1 MPASN
6 PPDPPAA
13 EREPTGNSRSSRAA
27 SATGASTGA
36 ALQRHLLVPGVRH
49 RPADVEI
56 RALDRACVC
65 PGHVEEQLAQGTLR
79 AQAERSSGGEQ
90 DENEGV
96 HRARDRNPKSAAA
109 PATGR
114 FPRGADFGLL

>member
-1 MPASN
+1 MIRLQDN
-6 PPDPPAA
+6 EPDDA
-13 EREPTGNSRSSRAA
+13 RITSTRSVL
-27 SATGASTGA
+27 T
-36 ALQRHLLVPGVRH
+36 PY
-49 RPADVEI
+49 
-56 RALDRACVC
+56 
-65 PGHVEEQLAQGTLR
+65 
-79 AQAERSSGGEQ
+79 GEQ